1 MKSIEEDVKEFIEN
15 PIHSG
20 LEPEEEEIKRKDEDE

>member
-1 MKSIEEDVKEFIEN
+1 MKKTIKEINQDLFDFGLY

-20 LEPEEEEIKRKDEDE
+20 LEPEEDELK